1 MLVLEIL
8 LIRAVSKNDGM
19 QRVTYTARRV
29 VPDETLIP
37 ELEKKWYLYG
47 GISEENLLSDILF
60 GWVLPIFLF
69 FAIWMFLVK
78 RMQKSMGGGEWWNPW
93 NWFI

>member
-1 MLVLEIL
+1 
-8 LIRAVSKNDGM
+8 M

-37 ELEKKWYLYG
+37 ELEKSGISYG

-69 FAIWMFLVK
+69 FIIVC
-78 RMQKSMGGGEWWNPW
+78 
-93 NWFI
+93 